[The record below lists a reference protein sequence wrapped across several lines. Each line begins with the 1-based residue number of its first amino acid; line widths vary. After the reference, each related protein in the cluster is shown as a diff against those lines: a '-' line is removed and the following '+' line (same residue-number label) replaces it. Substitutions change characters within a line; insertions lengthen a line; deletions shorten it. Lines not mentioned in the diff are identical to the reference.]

1 MSADEGWMIRER
13 VPVYSAHSIVR
24 VDPETKSVSREAVTR
39 ERLQEIADKRNAKIR
54 ETGNDSLLIVGHT
67 QSGLSEWEQAKRCP
81 TVGYADTFEVDAHPK
96 TGIPTL
102 YARHKY
108 YPQSKVG
115 DETLSAQEVIRRFP
129 RRSAEIWLA
138 ENDLDAV
145 SLLGP
150 TTPALDLDLL
160 RMARDANPGVTLEA
174 PMEPKTGGVQELAM
188 ALMQVLEPYLS
199 GGQPEAAPA
208 APEAPAATPAQ
219 YSRQTVKVAE
229 PDGMTPREKL
239 LADRLQVVEA
249 QLAERGVR
257 EKYSRIVS
265 DLREIEG
272 IDADQDEEVDRLMAL
287 PTDDLRDVHVGVMK
301 TRYSR
306 VGIGGGLIR
315 TAQPQR
321 PLGVFDK
328 ADNYDQITA
337 YMLSHPGMQWDD
349 AKAAVKA
356 G

>member
-1 MSADEGWMIRER
+1 
-13 VPVYSAHSIVR
+13 
-24 VDPETKSVSREAVTR
+24 
-39 ERLQEIADKRNAKIR
+39 
-54 ETGNDSLLIVGHT
+54 
-67 QSGLSEWEQAKRCP
+67 
-81 TVGYADTFEVDAHPK
+81 
-96 TGIPTL
+96 
-102 YARHKY
+102 
-108 YPQSKVG
+108 
-115 DETLSAQEVIRRFP
+115 
-129 RRSAEIWLA
+129 
-138 ENDLDAV
+138 
-145 SLLGP
+145 
-150 TTPALDLDLL
+150 
-160 RMARDANPGVTLEA
+160 
-174 PMEPKTGGVQELAM
+174 M
-188 ALMQVLEPYLS
+188 ALLVCADCSTAFSVGAAACPHCGSPDHFEEGQEPVGKITVH
-199 GGQPEAAPA
+199 GGASHAEDIPAP